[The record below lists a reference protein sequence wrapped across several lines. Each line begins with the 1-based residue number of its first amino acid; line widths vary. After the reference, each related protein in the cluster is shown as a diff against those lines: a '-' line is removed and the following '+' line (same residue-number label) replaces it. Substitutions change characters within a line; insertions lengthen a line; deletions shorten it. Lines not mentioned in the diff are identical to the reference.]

1 MNQEKFNLNKAKREA
16 KKHEGKSTSFI
27 GELKIDKTEKQEDL
41 LPEELEARFWS
52 NVYKEKLNE
61 IKNDE
66 DFKRIVIKDL
76 ENNIE
81 LGKNV
86 DGYNASLALQTVLS
100 IKGLGIYKKEF
111 KEKLN
116 EVKNN
121 EDFKRA
127 VIKDLEW
134 DIKEGKNSNGGY
146 ADCALHAILSIK
158 DLVIYEKEFQEK
170 LNKVKN
176 DEDFKKEVMKELES
190 DIKLGKKGNAA
201 NAKWA
206 LYIISSMKDL
216 GIYEKEF
223 QEKLNDIKND
233 KEFKKAVIKR
243 LEESIE
249 LNAKWA
255 LYTISSLK
263 NISEFWQDLAQEKR
277 AKMAR
282 DNKEGGDIPKRPEI
296 R

>member
-76 ENNIE
+76 E
-81 LGKNV
+81 
-86 DGYNASLALQTVLS
+86 
-100 IKGLGIYKKEF
+100 
-111 KEKLN
+111 
-116 EVKNN
+116 
-121 EDFKRA
+121 
-127 VIKDLEW
+127 W

-170 LNKVKN
+170 FNKVKN
-176 DEDFKKEVMKELES
+176 D
-190 DIKLGKKGNAA
+190 
-201 NAKWA
+201 
-206 LYIISSMKDL
+206 KD
-216 GIYEKEF
+216 
-223 QEKLNDIKND
+223 
-233 KEFKKAVIKR
+233 FKKAVIKR

>member
-66 DFKRIVIKDL
+66 DFKRIVIKDV

-81 LGKNV
+81 LGKKG

-100 IKGLGIYKKEF
+100 IKGLGIYKKKF

-116 EVKNN
+116 EVKDN

-170 LNKVKN
+170 FNKVKN
-176 DEDFKKEVMKELES
+176 D
-190 DIKLGKKGNAA
+190 
-201 NAKWA
+201 
-206 LYIISSMKDL
+206 KD
-216 GIYEKEF
+216 
-223 QEKLNDIKND
+223 
-233 KEFKKAVIKR
+233 FKKAVIKR